1 MNNNI
6 ISRKLTLLL
15 IKYIPVIQMTGI
27 FINRLLNY
35 FTSLEIVDILD
46 FIFGSTILA
55 TILLISCSKTFKF
68 CVYHRVII
76 VCNIF
81 IQLMY
86 EINEITEIILL
97 IFQFI
102 TYNVL
107 LIYYIKHKAKL

>member
-27 FINRLLNY
+27 FINRLLDY

-55 TILLISCSKTFKF
+55 TTLLISCSKTFKF

-86 EINEITEIILL
+86 KINEITEIILL

>member
-6 ISRKLTLLL
+6 ISHKLTLLL

-27 FINRLLNY
+27 FINRLLDY

-55 TILLISCSKTFKF
+55 TTLLISCSRTFKF
-68 CVYHRVII
+68 CVFHRVII

-86 EINEITEIILL
+86 EINEINEIILL

>member
-6 ISRKLTLLL
+6 ISHKLTLLL

-27 FINRLLNY
+27 FINRLLDY

-46 FIFGSTILA
+46 FIFADTLFL
-55 TILLISCSKTFKF
+55 TILLISCSRTFKF

-102 TYNVL
+102 IYNVL

>member
-1 MNNNI
+1 MIPINLT
-6 ISRKLTLLL
+6 RKITLIL

-27 FINRLLNY
+27 FVTRLLNY
-35 FTSLEIVDILD
+35 YFDSFIIKILD
-46 FIFGSTILA
+46 FIFADTLLL
-55 TILLISCSKTFKF
+55 TILLISCSRTFKF

-107 LIYYIKHKAKL
+107 LIYYIKHKAKF

>member
-27 FINRLLNY
+27 FINRLLDY

-46 FIFGSTILA
+46 FIFADTLFL
-55 TILLISCSKTFKF
+55 TILLISCSRTFKF

>member
-6 ISRKLTLLL
+6 ISHKLTLLL

-27 FINRLLNY
+27 FINRLLDY

-55 TILLISCSKTFKF
+55 TTLLISCSRIFKF

>member
-6 ISRKLTLLL
+6 ISHKLTLLL

-76 VCNIF
+76 VCNVF

>member
-27 FINRLLNY
+27 FINRLLDY
-35 FTSLEIVDILD
+35 FTSLKIVDILD

-55 TILLISCSKTFKF
+55 TILLISCSRTFKF

>member
-6 ISRKLTLLL
+6 ISHKLTLLL

-27 FINRLLNY
+27 FINRLLDY

-55 TILLISCSKTFKF
+55 TTLLISCSRTFKF

>member
-6 ISRKLTLLL
+6 ISHKITLLL

-27 FINRLLNY
+27 FINRLLDY

-55 TILLISCSKTFKF
+55 TTLLISCSRTFKF
-68 CVYHRVII
+68 CVFHRVII

-102 TYNVL
+102 IYNVL

>member
-6 ISRKLTLLL
+6 ISHKLTLLL

-27 FINRLLNY
+27 FITKLLNY
-35 FTSLEIVDILD
+35 YFDLFIIKILD
-46 FIFGSTILA
+46 FIFADTLLL

-68 CVYHRVII
+68 CVYHRIII

>member
-27 FINRLLNY
+27 FINRLLDY

-55 TILLISCSKTFKF
+55 TTLLISCSRTFKF

-107 LIYYIKHKAKL
+107 LIYYIKYKAKL

>member
-27 FINRLLNY
+27 FINRLLDY
-35 FTSLEIVDILD
+35 FTNLEIVDILD

-55 TILLISCSKTFKF
+55 TTLLISCSRTFKF

>member
-27 FINRLLNY
+27 FINRLLDY

-55 TILLISCSKTFKF
+55 TILLISCSRTFKF